1 MGSLLGDRWA
11 AAKLFA
17 VRTAGTF
24 PDLADVPVPRAYCAY
39 DLAPQG
45 GFPASVRVQPD
56 PGKLPVPVL
65 GVICQDAP
73 GSVP

>member
-1 MGSLLGDRWA
+1 
-11 AAKLFA
+11 
-17 VRTAGTF
+17 VRLTFQVLILAGAHGTF
-24 PDLADVPVPRAYCAY
+24 PDLADVHITGSDYAY

-45 GFPASVRVQPD
+45 GFPASVRVQPE

-65 GVICQDAP
+65 GVFRQDAP